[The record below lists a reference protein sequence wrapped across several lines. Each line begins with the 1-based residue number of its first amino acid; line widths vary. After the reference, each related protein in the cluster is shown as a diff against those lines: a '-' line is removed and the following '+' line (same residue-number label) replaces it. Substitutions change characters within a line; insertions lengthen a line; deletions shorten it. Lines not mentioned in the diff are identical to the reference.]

1 MGKKKNE
8 KTLERAYYSA
18 EQSGSLGGVAALK
31 QGLQKKK
38 KNFKTSTVKKW
49 LQSQDTYSLHKP
61 VIKKF
66 KRRATIVSGL
76 NDQFQCDL
84 IDIKKFKEHNNN
96 SQYIL
101 TVIDVFSKYGWAR
114 ALKSKEG
121 TEVAKHLKAIL
132 TERKCRAMQSDKG
145 KEFYNSNVE
154 KLFKA
159 KGITHFSTE
168 NDDIKAA
175 CVERFNRTIQNK
187 LHRWFT
193 KSRTFQ
199 WIDVLPK
206 LITSYNRTIHRSTNE
221 APSNVTHKNEEDVW
235 QRLYSH
241 LSSPSQKAK
250 FNKQDY
256 VRISKYKHIFSKGYD
271 ANWSTEVF
279 VVDKVLVTNPTTYQ
293 LRDSKGEQIHG
304 SYYEKELQEVSPSKQ
319 FLIEKIVDERH
330 FNGDT
335 QYYVKFKG
343 YPNKFNAWVNK
354 KDIL

>member
-8 KTLERAYYSA
+8 RTLEKSYFSP

-31 QGLQKKK
+31 HGLEKRKKK
-38 KNFKTSTVKKW
+38 FKTSTIKKW
-49 LQSQDTYSLHKP
+49 LESQDTYSLHKP
-61 VIKKF
+61 VVRKF

-84 IDIKKFKEHNNN
+84 IDIKKFKKYNKKF
-96 SQYIL
+96 QYIL

-121 TEVAKHLKAIL
+121 IEVAKHLKTIL

-145 KEFYNSNVE
+145 REFYNVNVK
-154 KLFKA
+154 KLFEA
-159 KGITHFSTE
+159 KGIKHFSTE

-193 KSRTFQ
+193 KSKTFQ

-206 LITSYNRTIHRSTNE
+206 IITSYNNTVHRAT
-221 APSNVTHKNEEDVW
+221 NVTPANITHNNEEDVW

-241 LSSPSQKAK
+241 LTAPSQKSK
-250 FNKQDY
+250 FNIKDY

-271 ANWSTEVF
+271 ANWSTEIF
-279 VVDKVLVTNPTTYQ
+279 IIDKVLVTDPITYQ
-293 LRDSKGEQIHG
+293 LRDRKGEHIHG
-304 SYYEKELQEVSPSKQ
+304 SYYEKELQKVLPSKQ
-319 FLIEKIVDERH
+319 I
-330 FNGDT
+330 
-335 QYYVKFKG
+335 
-343 YPNKFNAWVNK
+343 
-354 KDIL
+354 